1 MIIGLGVRDGRETNE
16 SGDGRSD
23 LLAVQVLEVATDLEG
38 LLHVGEQVGAVDGRE
53 VDESDG
59 TVALVALEAAIHE
72 HSQVARLH
80 RLEELRWRE

>member
-38 LLHVGEQVGAVDGRE
+38 LLHVGEQVGGVDGRE
-53 VDESDG
+53 IDEADG
-59 TVALVALEAAIHE
+59 TVALVALEAAVHE

-80 RLEELRWRE
+80 RLEELR